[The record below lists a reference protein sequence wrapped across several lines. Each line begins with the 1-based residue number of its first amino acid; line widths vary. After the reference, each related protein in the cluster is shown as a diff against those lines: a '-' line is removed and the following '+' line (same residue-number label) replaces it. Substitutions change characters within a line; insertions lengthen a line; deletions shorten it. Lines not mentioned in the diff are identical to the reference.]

1 MRTRLLIPALV
12 ATTVLMTG
20 SAAMAATAT
29 TIPPANTVATPAKT
43 VATPAKTVA
52 TTAATTVKATPAK
65 TSSTMAKVDVNT
77 ASVTALRKLPGVGP
91 KLAQEIVSGRPY
103 KDAAVL
109 QKRLDKYLSNS
120 AATKLETHFS
130 Y

>member
-29 TIPPANTVATPAKT
+29 TIPPAKT

-52 TTAATTVKATPAK
+52 TTAATTVKAPTAK

-77 ASVTALRKLPGVGP
+77 ASVSALRKLPGVGP

-120 AATKLETHFS
+120 AAAKLETHFS

>member
-29 TIPPANTVATPAKT
+29 TIPPAKT
-43 VATPAKTVA
+43 VAAPAKAVA
-52 TTAATTVKATPAK
+52 TTAATTVKATTAK
-65 TSSTMAKVDVNT
+65 PSSAMAMVDVNT
-77 ASVTALRKLPGVGP
+77 ASASALRKLPGVGP
-91 KLAQEIVSGRPY
+91 KLAQEIISGRPY

>member
-29 TIPPANTVATPAKT
+29 TIPPAKT

-91 KLAQEIVSGRPY
+91 KLAQEIVAGRPY

-120 AATKLETHFS
+120 AATKLEAHFS

>member
-29 TIPPANTVATPAKT
+29 TIPPAKTVATPAKT
-43 VATPAKTVA
+43 VATTAA

>member
-20 SAAMAATAT
+20 SAAMAGTAT
-29 TIPPANTVATPAKT
+29 TIPPAKTVAAPAKT
-43 VATPAKTVA
+43 GATTVA
-52 TTAATTVKATPAK
+52 TTVKVTPAQATPAT
-65 TSSTMAKVDVNT
+65 TSATMAKVDVNA
-77 ASVTALRKLPGVGP
+77 ASVAALRKLPGVGP
-91 KLAQEIVSGRPY
+91 KLAQEIITGRPY
-103 KDAAVL
+103 KDAAIL
-109 QKRLDKYLSNS
+109 QKRLDKYLSHS

>member
-29 TIPPANTVATPAKT
+29 TIPPAKT

-77 ASVTALRKLPGVGP
+77 ASVTALRKLPGVGS

>member
-29 TIPPANTVATPAKT
+29 TVPPAKT
-43 VATPAKTVA
+43 VATSAKTVA
-52 TTAATTVKATPAK
+52 PTAATTAKTTAK

-77 ASVTALRKLPGVGP
+77 ASVSALRKLPGVGP

-109 QKRLDKYLSNS
+109 QKRLDKYLSSS

>member
-43 VATPAKTVA
+43 VATTAA

-77 ASVTALRKLPGVGP
+77 ASVAALRKLPGVGP
-91 KLAQEIVSGRPY
+91 KLAQEIVAGRPY

>member
-29 TIPPANTVATPAKT
+29 TIPPAKT
-43 VATPAKTVA
+43 VAAPAKTVA
-52 TTAATTVKATPAK
+52 TTAATTVKATTAK
-65 TSSTMAKVDVNT
+65 PSSTMAKVDVNT
-77 ASVTALRKLPGVGP
+77 ASASALRKLPGVGP
-91 KLAQEIVSGRPY
+91 KLAQEIISGRPY
-103 KDAAVL
+103 KDATML
-109 QKRLDKYLSNS
+109 QKRLDKYLSHT
-120 AATKLETHFS
+120 AAAKLETHFS

>member
-29 TIPPANTVATPAKT
+29 TIPPAKT

>member
-29 TIPPANTVATPAKT
+29 TIPPAKT

-52 TTAATTVKATPAK
+52 TTAATTVKAPTAK

-77 ASVTALRKLPGVGP
+77 ASVSALRKLPGVGP

-109 QKRLDKYLSNS
+109 QKRLDKYLSSS
-120 AATKLETHFS
+120 AAAKLETHFS

>member
-29 TIPPANTVATPAKT
+29 TIPPAKT
-43 VATPAKTVA
+43 VAAPAKTVA
-52 TTAATTVKATPAK
+52 TTAATTVKATTAK
-65 TSSTMAKVDVNT
+65 PSSTMAKVDVNT
-77 ASVTALRKLPGVGP
+77 ASASALRKLPGVGP
-91 KLAQEIVSGRPY
+91 KLAQEIISGRPY

-120 AATKLETHFS
+120 AAAKLETHFS

>member
-29 TIPPANTVATPAKT
+29 TIPPAKT
-43 VATPAKTVA
+43 VATSAKTVA
-52 TTAATTVKATPAK
+52 TTAATTVKATTAK

-77 ASVTALRKLPGVGP
+77 ASVTALRTLAGVGP

-109 QKRLDKYLSNS
+109 QKRLDKYLSK
-120 AATKLETHFS
+120 AAAAKLETHFS

>member
-29 TIPPANTVATPAKT
+29 TIPPANT